1 MERSICQTRLSA
13 CVMSFRKVRARAWA
27 PSCLDSCGGKHH
39 PLPTL
44 PHHGGGLLSG
54 FGPQPKTFLP
64 KNIIPVT
71 KLPFEHYI
79 YTGID
84 ILNGRGIVV
93 VGVGDA

>member
-1 MERSICQTRLSA
+1 MGAVDGMLLHVSILAAGNIT
-13 CVMSFRKVRARAWA
+13 
-27 PSCLDSCGGKHH
+27 PSQPSPIK
-39 PLPTL
+39 
-44 PHHGGGLLSG
+44 GGGLLSG

-71 KLPFEHYI
+71 KLPSKHYI

-84 ILNGRGIVV
+84 ILNGCGIVV